1 MSHVLDGSKV
11 QALELTI
18 LPSEQ
23 IEDLKK
29 VIVDEWLQAKNM
41 IDEKLQEFSI
51 DRHSQVLEI
60 QRYITEGG
68 KRFRGFLTI
77 LTAKALGGDPVE
89 ALDAAVAIELVQ
101 AASLALDDVVDVDEF
116 RRNKKASW
124 IVHGISK
131 TVLVSVLII
140 SVAQRIVEKYGFKAI
155 MHVIRAWEQTTRG
168 EVADSFLY
176 PILKPE
182 DYENVAIYKT
192 GALFRLA
199 VILGAI
205 SAGGEQYIETLN
217 KYGDSLGLA
226 YQIADDIVDLA
237 NVLPKGVKWMDLQ
250 PGVKLFIKYLD
261 PDREWENDD
270 VPDYKHYIDKGIEK
284 LRVVIEENGRLL
296 RELPDNKYTRALALI
311 PYFMAEK
318 MLEEANLSLGYDF

>member
-1 MSHVLDGSKV
+1 M
-11 QALELTI
+11 ELTALDNQQVKDI
-18 LPSEQ
+18 
-23 IEDLKK
+23 KK
-29 VIVDEWLQAKNM
+29 IIVDEWLQAKDM
-41 IDEKLQEFSI
+41 IDDKLKEFSI
-51 DRHSQVLEI
+51 DKHGQVLEI

-77 LTAKALGGDPVE
+77 LTTKALGGDPLE
-89 ALDAAVAIELVQ
+89 ALDAAVAVELVQ
-101 AASLALDDVVDVDEF
+101 AASLALDDIVDVDEF

-124 IVHGISK
+124 IAHGVSK

-205 SAGGEQYIETLN
+205 SSGEDEYIDILN

-226 YQIADDIVDLA
+226 YQIADDMVDLA
-237 NVLPKGVKWMDLQ
+237 NVLPDSTKWGDLQ
-250 PGVKLFIKYLD
+250 SGVRLFVKYLD
-261 PDREWENDD
+261 PNRNWKESE
-270 VPDYKHYIDKGIEK
+270 VPDYRYYIERGIEK
-284 LRVVIEENGRLL
+284 LKVVIEEAGKLL
-296 RELPDNKYTRALALI
+296 WSLPDNKYTRALALI
-311 PYFMAEK
+311 PYFMSEK
-318 MLEEANLSLGYDF
+318 MLEEANLSLGYGF

>member
-1 MSHVLDGSKV
+1 M
-11 QALELTI
+11 QALELTTLDNQQLEDIKNVI
-18 LPSEQ
+18 L
-23 IEDLKK
+23 
-29 VIVDEWLQAKNM
+29 DEWLHAKNM
-41 IDEKLQEFSI
+41 IDEKLKEFSV
-51 DRHSQVLEI
+51 DKHSQVLEI

-77 LTAKALGGDPVE
+77 LTAKALGGDPSE
-89 ALDAAVAIELVQ
+89 ALDAAVAVELVQ
-101 AASLALDDVVDVDEF
+101 AASLALDDIVDVDEF

-155 MHVIRAWEQTTRG
+155 THVIRAWEQTTRG

-205 SAGGEQYIETLN
+205 SANGDEYLDTLN

-237 NVLPKGVKWMDLQ
+237 NVLPENAKRKDLQ

-261 PDREWENDD
+261 PDREWRDNE
-270 VPDYKHYIDKGIEK
+270 VPEYKEYIKKGIDR
-284 LRVVIEENGRLL
+284 LRIVIEETGNLL
-296 RELPDNKYTRALALI
+296 WNLPDNKYTRALALI

-318 MLEEANLSLGYDF
+318 MLEEANLSLGYSF

>member
-1 MSHVLDGSKV
+1 M
-11 QALELTI
+11 QALELTA
-18 LPSEQ
+18 LNSEQ
-23 IEDLKK
+23 VEDIKK
-29 VIVDEWLQAKNM
+29 VIVDEWIRSREL
-41 IDEKLQEFSI
+41 IDERLKEFSI
-51 DRHSQVLEI
+51 DKHTQVLEI

-77 LTAKALGGDPVE
+77 LTAKALGGNAED

-116 RRNKKASW
+116 RRNRKASW

-205 SAGGEQYIETLN
+205 SAGRDEYIDTLS
-217 KYGDSLGLA
+217 KYGDKLGLA

-237 NVLPKGVKWMDLQ
+237 TVQENTPWSKIQ

-261 PDREWENDD
+261 PGREWVDD
-270 VPDYKHYIDKGIEK
+270 DIPDYAEYVKKGISR
-284 LRVVIEENGRLL
+284 LRSVVEEAGRFIWD
-296 RELPDNKYTRALALI
+296 LPDNKYTQALALI

-318 MLEEANLSLGYDF
+318 MLEEAGLSLGYEF

>member
-1 MSHVLDGSKV
+1 M
-11 QALELTI
+11 QALELTTLDNQQLEDIKNVI
-18 LPSEQ
+18 L
-23 IEDLKK
+23 
-29 VIVDEWLQAKNM
+29 DEWLHAKNM
-41 IDEKLQEFSI
+41 IDEKLKEFSV
-51 DRHSQVLEI
+51 DKHSQVLEI

-77 LTAKALGGDPVE
+77 LTAKALGGDPLE
-89 ALDAAVAIELVQ
+89 ALDAAVAVELVQ
-101 AASLALDDVVDVDEF
+101 AASLALDDIVDVDEF

-155 MHVIRAWEQTTRG
+155 THVIRAWEQTTRG

-205 SAGGEQYIETLN
+205 SANGDEYLDTLN

-237 NVLPKGVKWMDLQ
+237 NVLPENAKWKDLQ

-261 PDREWENDD
+261 PDRGWRDNE
-270 VPDYKHYIDKGIEK
+270 VPEYKEYIEKGIDR
-284 LRVVIEENGRLL
+284 LRIVIEETGRLL
-296 RELPDNKYTRALALI
+296 WNLPDNKYTRALALI

-318 MLEEANLSLGYDF
+318 MLEEANLSLGYSF

>member
-1 MSHVLDGSKV
+1 V
-11 QALELTI
+11 QALELTA
-18 LPSEQ
+18 LNSEQ
-23 IEDLKK
+23 VEDIKK
-29 VIVDEWLQAKNM
+29 IIIDEWMQSREM
-41 IDEKLQEFSI
+41 IDQRLKEFSI
-51 DRHSQVLEI
+51 DKHTQVLEI

-77 LTAKALGGDPVE
+77 LTAKALGGTAED

-101 AASLALDDVVDVDEF
+101 AASLALDDVVDLDEF
-116 RRNKKASW
+116 RRNRKASW
-124 IVHGISK
+124 IVHGVSK

-205 SAGGEQYIETLN
+205 SARNEEFIDTLS
-217 KYGDSLGLA
+217 KYGDMLGLA

-237 NVLPKGVKWMDLQ
+237 TIPEETPWSKIQ

-261 PDREWENDD
+261 PGREWKDD
-270 VPDYKHYIDKGIEK
+270 EVPDYSRYVTLGIEK
-284 LRVVIEENGRLL
+284 LRSVVEEVVRFTW
-296 RELPDNKYTRALALI
+296 ELPSNKYTQALALI

-318 MLEEANLSLGYDF
+318 MLEEARLSLGYEF